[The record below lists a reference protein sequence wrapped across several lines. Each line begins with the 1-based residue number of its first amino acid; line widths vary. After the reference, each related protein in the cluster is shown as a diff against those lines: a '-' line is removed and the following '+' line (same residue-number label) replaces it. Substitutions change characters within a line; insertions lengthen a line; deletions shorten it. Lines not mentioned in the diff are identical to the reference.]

1 MIGWIIALLTWLAAP
16 PDAVESVRPR
26 AASCAMIA
34 LSTLVREPVS
44 DEDQEVQLE
53 QPGGGT
59 PLAQPTKRAV
69 KKCINGKCVITYE

>member
-26 AASCAMIA
+26 AATCAMIA
-34 LSTLVREPVS
+34 LSTLVKEPVA
-44 DEDQEVQLE
+44 DDVDLE

-59 PLAQPTKRAV
+59 PVAQPTKRAV
-69 KKCINGKCVITYE
+69 KKCVNGKCVITYE